1 MKSLGRL
8 SAPQPEGFEPVVYI
22 PRLALKGFL
31 VGLLAGIVMLVLMGS
46 LRFSLSFLNATSF
59 PEVLAEAFTRL
70 LPASTFDTLLE
81 TLQTWA
87 KTLMFIGLLLG
98 IAIVGGGLG
107 LLYAIHGRRVSLWRE
122 RPLPRAL
129 ILSPIIWGLVMLFI
143 LFSGALGDLPPGHG
157 LPFALIMLACFLVYT
172 LLVTTVVHNIWQ
184 PLSGAP
190 EGVPVDEHR
199 RAFLKKVAAG
209 AAVLVAAGLVARVA
223 VEVVKS
229 AQPAQIFGTKGIL
242 PPEITPN
249 DQFYVVSK
257 NIFDIKVNAAK
268 WKLDVGGLV
277 DAKLR
282 LNLDEVTA
290 LPAVEQFTTLIC
302 ISNEIGG
309 DLVSNARWR
318 GVPLSRIL
326 SAAGLKKEVTEISFR
341 AADGYSESIPLER
354 AMRDEVLVAYEMNG
368 EPLNNKHG
376 APVRLLVPGLYGLK
390 SVKWL
395 TRIVAEDSD
404 FQGYWQVRD
413 WTDDATIHTISRID
427 VPVDEAN
434 LSTLQDIDLGGIT
447 FAGLRGVDK
456 VEVSVDGGATWQR
469 ARLKRPLSSFT
480 WQLWTWQWRDPPA
493 GEATIVVRA
502 TDGEGKVQTAQV
514 QRPFPEGATGYHSIR
529 VELV

>member
-1 MKSLGRL
+1 MSRL
-8 SAPQPEGFEPVVYI
+8 SPPQPEGFGPVAYI

-31 VGLLAGIVMLVLMGS
+31 VGLLAGIVMLVLMGF

-98 IAIVGGGLG
+98 VAIVGGGLG
-107 LLYAIHGRRVSLWRE
+107 MLYALHGQKLSLWKE
-122 RPLPRAL
+122 LPVPRGL
-129 ILSPIIWGLVMLFI
+129 ILAPVIWGLAMLFVY
-143 LFSGALGDLPPGHG
+143 LSGALEDLPPGDG
-157 LPFALIMLACFLVYT
+157 LPFALITSACFAVYAS
-172 LLVTTVVHNIWQ
+172 LVTTLVHNMWR
-184 PLSGAP
+184 SGAAAP
-190 EGVPVDEHR
+190 GGVNVDEDR
-199 RAFLKKVAAG
+199 RAFLKKIAAG
-209 AAVLVAAGLVARVA
+209 AAVLVAGGLVARVA
-223 VEVVKS
+223 VEAVKS
-229 AQPAQIFGTKGIL
+229 AQPAQIFGTKGVL
-242 PPEITPN
+242 PPEITLN
-249 DQFYVVSK
+249 DQLYVVSK
-257 NIFDIKVNAAK
+257 NIFDINLDAAK

-277 DAKLR
+277 DADLR
-282 LNLDEVTA
+282 FNLDELTA

-309 DLVSNARWR
+309 DLISNARWR
-318 GVPLSRIL
+318 GVPLSQIL
-326 SAAGLKKEVTEISFR
+326 AAAGLKKEVTEISFR

-354 AMRDEVLVAYEMNG
+354 AMRDEVLVVYEMNG

-376 APVRLLVPGLYGLK
+376 APARLLVPGLYGLK

-404 FQGYWQVRD
+404 YQGYWQVRD

-427 VPVDEAN
+427 VPVDGAN

-447 FAGLRGVDK
+447 FAGLRGVDN
-456 VEVSVDGGATWQR
+456 VAVSVDGGATWR
-469 ARLKRPLSSFT
+469 KARLKRPLSSFT
-480 WQLWTWQWRDPPA
+480 WQLWTWQWQDPPA

-502 TDGEGKVQTAQV
+502 TDSEGKVQTAQV
-514 QRPFPEGATGYHSIR
+514 QRPFPKGATGYHSIR

>member
-1 MKSLGRL
+1 MSDL
-8 SAPQPEGFEPVVYI
+8 STQQPEESGPAVDV

-31 VGLLAGIVMLVLMGS
+31 VGLTAAILMLVLMGF
-46 LRFSLSFLNATSF
+46 LRFSLNFINATSF
-59 PEVLAEAFTRL
+59 PELLAEAFTRL
-70 LPASTFDTLLE
+70 LPASTFDALLE

-98 IAIVGGGLG
+98 VAIVGGGLG
-107 LLYAIHGRRVSLWRE
+107 ALYSLYGGRVSLWKQ
-122 RPLPRAL
+122 LPVPRGLVLAL
-129 ILSPIIWGLVMLFI
+129 AIWGLAMLFVY
-143 LFSGALGDLPPGHG
+143 LSGALEDIPSGHG
-157 LPFALIMLACFLVYT
+157 LPFALITLFCFVSYA

-184 PLSGAP
+184 PRAGHP
-190 EGVPVDEHR
+190 GRTDVDEDR
-199 RAFLKKVAAG
+199 RAFLKKIAAG
-209 AAVLVAAGLVARVA
+209 AAVLVTGGLIARVA

-229 AQPAQIFGTKGIL
+229 AQPAQIFGAKGAL

-257 NIFDIKVNAAK
+257 NIFDISVNPAR
-268 WKLDVGGLV
+268 WKLDVSGLV
-277 DAKLR
+277 DAELR
-282 LNLDEVTA
+282 FNLDELTA

-326 SAAGLKKEVTEISFR
+326 AASGLKKEVTEISFR

-368 EPLNNKHG
+368 EPLNSKHG
-376 APVRLLVPGLYGLK
+376 APARLLVPGLYGLK

-395 TRIVAEDSD
+395 TRIVAEDFD
-404 FQGYWQVRD
+404 YQGYWQVRD
-413 WTDDATIHTISRID
+413 WTDDATIHTMSRID
-427 VPVDEAN
+427 VPVDQAD
-434 LSTLQDIDLGGIT
+434 LSTLQGIDFGGIT
-447 FAGLRGVDK
+447 FAGLKGVDQ
-456 VEVSVDGGATWQR
+456 VEISVDGGATWQK

-480 WQLWTWQWRDPPA
+480 WQLWTWQWQDPPV

-502 TDGEGKVQTAQV
+502 TDGEGEVQTAQV
-514 QRPFPEGATGYHSIR
+514 QRPFPNGATGHHSIR
-529 VELV
+529 VGLV